1 MNKTSRKWKSFLGIL
16 LAAVVLALS
25 GLGRCASARQNEN
38 VGQLDQAQVGQ
49 PGRRKVELLH
59 VRGNVYMIAGAGAN
73 ISVQVGDEVIVVD
86 SGLPQRS
93 DEILDAIRSVTDKH
107 ILFII
112 DTSADPDHTG
122 GNAKLSAAGWA
133 LPNTAR
139 NPLEKQGEVMA
150 PGASIVAHYNVLER
164 MSLPTGNEPPV
175 PSAVWPTDTYDTRY
189 WRLYNGEGV
198 WIYHPANA
206 HTDGDSYVIF
216 RSSDVVSTGDIFT
229 LASYPVIKADQGG
242 SIDGVIAALN
252 QIIEFLEP
260 RASEEGGTYV
270 IPGHGHLCD
279 RHDVVDYRDMV
290 TIIRGRIQ
298 YYVEQGMTLQQVKA
312 AKPTLD
318 YDGLYGATTGPWT
331 SDMFVEA
338 VYRELSKKKA
348 EERQKAAGG
357 KQ

>member
-1 MNKTSRKWKSFLGIL
+1 MP
-16 LAAVVLALS
+16 LAAIVLVLA
-25 GLGRCASARQNEN
+25 GLGRCAYARQNESA
-38 VGQLDQAQVGQ
+38 GQQGQTRSEQA
-49 PGRRKVELLH
+49 GRGKVELLH

-73 ISVQVGDEVIVVD
+73 ITLQVGDDVVIVVD
-86 SGLPQRS
+86 SGLPERS
-93 DEILDAIRSVTDKH
+93 EEVLAAIRSVTDKH

-112 DTSADPDHTG
+112 NTSADEDHTG
-122 GNAKLSAAGWA
+122 GNATLAQAGWA

-139 NPLEKQGEVMA
+139 NPLQKQGEDRFLMA
-150 PGASIVAHYNVLER
+150 PGASIIAHYNVLNR
-164 MSLPTGNEPPV
+164 MSAPSGGKEPPV
-175 PSAVWPTDTYDTRY
+175 SSALWPTDTYDTRY
-189 WRLYNGEGV
+189 WRLYNGEGL
-198 WIYHPANA
+198 WIYHPQNA

-216 RSSDVVSTGDIFT
+216 RTSDVVSTGDIFT

-252 QIIEFLEP
+252 QIIEFLE
-260 RASEEGGTYV
+260 AKENEEGGTYV

-290 TIIRGRIQ
+290 TIIRGRIR
-298 YYVEQGMTLQQVKA
+298 YYVNQGMTLEEVKA

-318 YDGLYGATTGPWT
+318 YDGLYGTTSGPWT

-338 VYRELSKKKA
+338 VYRELAKKK
-348 EERQKAAGG
+348 EGQNVGGG

>member
-1 MNKTSRKWKSFLGIL
+1 MPLAGI
-16 LAAVVLALS
+16 VLALAL
-25 GLGRCASARQNEN
+25 LGPCVHARQNESAAQQ
-38 VGQLDQAQVGQ
+38 GQARSAQAA
-49 PGRRKVELLH
+49 PGKVELQH

-73 ISVQVGDEVIVVD
+73 ITLQVGDDVVIVVD
-86 SGLPQRS
+86 SGLPERS
-93 DEILDAIRSVTDKH
+93 EEVLSAIRSVTDKH

-112 DTSADPDHTG
+112 NTSADEDHTG
-122 GNAKLSAAGWA
+122 GNAKLAEAGWA

-139 NPLEKQGEVMA
+139 NPLQKPGEDRFLMA
-150 PGASIVAHYNVLER
+150 TGASIIAHYNVLNR
-164 MSLPTGNEPPV
+164 MSAPGGKAPPV
-175 PSAVWPTDTYDTRY
+175 SSALWPTDTYDTRY

-198 WIYHPANA
+198 WIYHPQNA

-229 LASYPVIKADQGG
+229 LASYPVIKAEQGG

-252 QIIEFLEP
+252 QIIEFLE
-260 RASEEGGTYV
+260 AKQDEEGGTYV

-290 TIIRGRIQ
+290 TIIRGRIR
-298 YYVEQGMTLQQVKA
+298 YYVDQGMTLDQVKA

-318 YDGLYGATTGPWT
+318 YDGLYGAITGPWT

-338 VYRELSKKKA
+338 VYRELAKKKA
-348 EERQKAAGG
+348 QEHQNAGGG